1 MNPERSIEDQRN
13 RRVPK
18 QGFII
23 TLIRIVGAA
32 LVAVGILITVV
43 STIGFIIVLVKM
55 VPNLV
60 AAISY
65 PESMLSGFV
74 IMGFVVWLVAIMAVG
89 ILGGI
94 MSVFG
99 FGLRWLASNAMKS
112 KQIIGK
118 DFDASS
124 EVEDETTGMDID

>member
-1 MNPERSIEDQRN
+1 MADD
-13 RRVPK
+13 
-18 QGFII
+18 FAF
-23 TLIRIVGAA
+23 VGAA